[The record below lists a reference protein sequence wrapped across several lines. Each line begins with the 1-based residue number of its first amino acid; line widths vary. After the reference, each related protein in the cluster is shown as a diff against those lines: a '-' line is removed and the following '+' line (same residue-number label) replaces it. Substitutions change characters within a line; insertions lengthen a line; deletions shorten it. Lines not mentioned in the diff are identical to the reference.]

1 MISGLVDLA
10 ILDLVDLGVLDLVV
24 LVISGLVD
32 LEILD
37 LGLEVLVQHQI
48 FLVLSCRLAH
58 FSLLVLFSNQV
69 RTILD

>member
-1 MISGLVDLA
+1 LDLVDLVVLVISGLVDLA
-10 ILDLVDLGVLDLVV
+10 ILD
-24 LVISGLVD
+24 LVD